1 MREVKSLEFVIVSK
15 RFFFV
20 CNYAWAK
27 HRLEIPFDRSYVY
40 TSAEMA
46 ECDGAEVRVDLDRF
60 YLSSALSNIEISR
73 SDITLWL
80 HF

>member
-1 MREVKSLEFVIVSK
+1 
-15 RFFFV
+15 
-20 CNYAWAK
+20 
-27 HRLEIPFDRSYVY
+27 
-40 TSAEMA
+40 MA
-46 ECDGAEVRVDLDRF
+46 ESDGAEVRVDLDRF